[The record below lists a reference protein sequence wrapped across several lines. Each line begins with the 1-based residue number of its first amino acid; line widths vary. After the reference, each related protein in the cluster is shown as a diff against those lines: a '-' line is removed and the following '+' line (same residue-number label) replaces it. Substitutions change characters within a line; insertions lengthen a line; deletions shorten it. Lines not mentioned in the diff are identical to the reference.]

1 MPALRFASRTARP
14 AGWYGWLENHSE
26 ALSNM
31 RFVPIFVV
39 TMLLFWPG
47 LTTAAVPSVYLEELT
62 TTELAAELRNGHT
75 TIIIPVG
82 GVEQSGPHMALG
94 KHNLR
99 AHLLAG
105 RVAQQLG
112 NTMVAPVVAYVPE
125 GRIDPPTE
133 HMRFAGTISVP
144 ESVFKAVLE
153 AAARSL
159 RQHGFLDVV
168 LIGDHGGYQ
177 GALKAVASKLNAEWA
192 GSRARVFFI
201 DSYYRSAQT
210 TFVAQLKAAGLSE
223 TQIGSHAGA
232 ADTALQ
238 MALAPTSVRM
248 ERLEQAAREGRSS
261 GTLGDPRAASAALGQ
276 AGVEAIVQQTVAQ
289 IRAAVSSAR

>member
-1 MPALRFASRTARP
+1 MCP
-14 AGWYGWLENHSE
+14 AGRCGCLESHCE
-26 ALSNM
+26 ALSNV

-39 TMLLFWPG
+39 ATLLFWHG
-47 LTTAAVPSVYLEELT
+47 LTTAAMPGIYVEELT
-62 TTELAAELRNGHT
+62 TTELAAALHDGYT
-75 TIIIPVG
+75 TVIIPVG

-99 AHLLAG
+99 VHLLAG

-112 NTMVAPVVAYVPE
+112 KALVAPVVAYVPE

-133 HMRFAGTISVP
+133 HMRFAGTISIP
-144 ESVFKAVLE
+144 EPVFKAVLE

-177 GALKAVASKLNAEWA
+177 GALKAVASKLNTEWA
-192 GSRARVFFI
+192 GSRARVHFI
-201 DSYYRSAQT
+201 DSYYRTAQT
-210 TFVAQLKAAGLSE
+210 AFVAQLKAAGLSE

-276 AGVEAIVQQTVAQ
+276 AGVEAIVLQTVAQ
-289 IRAAVSSAR
+289 IRAAVSSSR

>member
-1 MPALRFASRTARP
+1 
-14 AGWYGWLENHSE
+14 
-26 ALSNM
+26 M
-31 RFVPIFVV
+31 RFLPTLVV
-39 TMLLFWPG
+39 ATLLCWHG
-47 LTTAAVPSVYLEELT
+47 LTAAAAALPSVHLEELT
-62 TTELAAELRNGHT
+62 TTELVVALRDGHT

-99 AHLLAG
+99 VHLLAS

-112 NTMVAPVVAYVPE
+112 NAIVAPVLAYVPE

-133 HMRFAGTISVP
+133 HMRFAGTISIP
-144 ESVFKAVLE
+144 EPVFKGVLE
-153 AAARSL
+153 AAARSF

-177 GALKAVASKLNAEWA
+177 GALKAVATKLSSEWV
-192 GSRARVFFI
+192 GSRARVHFI
-201 DSYYRSAQT
+201 DAYYRSAQT
-210 TFVAQLKAAGLSE
+210 TFVAQLKAAGLSDA
-223 TQIGSHAGA
+223 QIGSHAGA

-238 MALAPTSVRM
+238 LAAAPASVRPD
-248 ERLEQAAREGRSS
+248 RFEQAAREGRAG
-261 GTLGDPRAASAALGQ
+261 GTLGDPRAATAALGQ
-276 AGVEAIVQQTVAQ
+276 PGLDSIVRQTVAE